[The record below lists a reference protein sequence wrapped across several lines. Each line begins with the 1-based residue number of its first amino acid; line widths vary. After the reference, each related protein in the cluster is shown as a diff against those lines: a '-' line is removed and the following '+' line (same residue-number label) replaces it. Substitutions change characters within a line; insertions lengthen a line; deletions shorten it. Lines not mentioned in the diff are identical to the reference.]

1 MGLGEIWTLEEIKK
15 LMESLVTELHNIN
28 KALDSITLEL
38 STIRHILSEKE
49 DE

>member
-1 MGLGEIWTLEEIKK
+1 MGLGEIWTMEEIKN
-15 LMESLVTELHNIN
+15 LIRDLVDELSNIN

>member
-1 MGLGEIWTLEEIKK
+1 MGLGEIWTMEEIKNIMK
-15 LMESLVTELHNIN
+15 DLVDELSNIS

>member
-1 MGLGEIWTLEEIKK
+1 MGLGEIWTMEEIKNLIK
-15 LMESLVTELHNIN
+15 DLVDELSNIN